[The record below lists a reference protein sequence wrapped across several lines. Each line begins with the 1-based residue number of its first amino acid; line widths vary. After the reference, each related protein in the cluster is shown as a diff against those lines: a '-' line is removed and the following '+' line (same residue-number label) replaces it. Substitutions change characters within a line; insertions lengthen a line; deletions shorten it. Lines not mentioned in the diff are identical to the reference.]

1 MVDERGGSIARHAA
15 ESTEKGEEVRSVGVI
30 LLAGG
35 KGKRMQSVVPK
46 QFLPVLGKP
55 VFLRSL
61 DVFQAPEM
69 TDIVSVIVIVL
80 DESYRDEYAHL
91 LEADNRI
98 RWADPG
104 AERQVLWCW

>member
-1 MVDERGGSIARHAA
+1 MVDEIGVSVALQAAA
-15 ESTEKGEEVRSVGVI
+15 ESAEKEELHSVGVI

-35 KGKRMQSVVPK
+35 KGKRMQSAVPK

-69 TDIVSVIVIVL
+69 KDIVSVIVIVL

-91 LEADNRI
+91 LEDDNRI

-104 AERQVLWCW
+104 TERQVLSYT